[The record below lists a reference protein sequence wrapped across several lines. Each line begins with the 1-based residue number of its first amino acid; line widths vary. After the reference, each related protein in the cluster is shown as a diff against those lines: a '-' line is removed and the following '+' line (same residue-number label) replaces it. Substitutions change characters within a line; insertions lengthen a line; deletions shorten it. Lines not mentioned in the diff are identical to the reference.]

1 MLTKKQR
8 DVARAMYDGVLE
20 EEQIRTKYGINSRQ
34 MKRWA
39 EEEEFQQELLRQCAN
54 SMRETKFILTRYGP
68 AAAWKLVELLN
79 EEKGENTRRAALDLI
94 DRCMQTNN
102 MTSPVFGQRDEGAGA
117 TITEDQAM
125 RILET
130 LSRGLKRNDE

>member
-8 DVARAMYDGVLE
+8 DVARAMYDGVLDE
-20 EEQIRTKYGINSRQ
+20 DKIQAKYGISSRQ
-34 MKRWA
+34 MKLWV
-39 EEEEFQQELLRQCAN
+39 EDEDFQQELYRLCAN

-79 EEKGENTRRAALDLI
+79 DEKGENTRRAALDLI
-94 DRCMQTNN
+94 DRCMQTNS
-102 MTSPVFGQRDEGAGA
+102 MPGPVIGQMGEGAGA
-117 TITEDQAM
+117 TLTEDQAM

-130 LSRGLKRNDE
+130 LSRGLRKSEE